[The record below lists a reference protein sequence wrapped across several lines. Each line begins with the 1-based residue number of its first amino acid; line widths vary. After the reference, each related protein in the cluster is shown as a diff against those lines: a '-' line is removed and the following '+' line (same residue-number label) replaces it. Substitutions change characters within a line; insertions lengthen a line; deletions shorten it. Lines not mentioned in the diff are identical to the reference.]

1 LFIILT
7 SIHFIIPNTDNYIF
21 VGGAD
26 SPPEPAPSELPMRMN
41 GALRPLKPYGHPP
54 SDMDGDSEHGGYHIQ
69 PGSGLYLPQGKISY
83 CSL

>member
-1 LFIILT
+1 
-7 SIHFIIPNTDNYIF
+7 
-21 VGGAD
+21 
-26 SPPEPAPSELPMRMN
+26 MRMN